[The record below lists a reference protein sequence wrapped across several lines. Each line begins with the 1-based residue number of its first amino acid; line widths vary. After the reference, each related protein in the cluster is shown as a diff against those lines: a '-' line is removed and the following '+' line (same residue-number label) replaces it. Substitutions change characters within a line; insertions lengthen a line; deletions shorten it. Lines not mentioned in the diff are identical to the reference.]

1 MRKRKDDYPVMLTAR
16 EVGLL
21 LSLLTQHRRILESLG
36 ECSGAGEIERLP
48 AHKEWFYTLEDSLDD
63 YYDLLT

>member
-1 MRKRKDDYPVMLTAR
+1 MRKRKDEYPVMLTAR
-16 EVGLL
+16 EAGLL
-21 LSLLTQHRRILESLG
+21 LSLLTQHIRILESLG
-36 ECSGAGEIERLP
+36 ECKGRGGVERLP

>member
-1 MRKRKDDYPVMLTAR
+1 MRERKDEYPIMLTAR

-21 LSLLTQHRRILESLG
+21 LSLLTQHIRILESLG
-36 ECSGAGEIERLP
+36 ECKGRGGIERLP
-48 AHKEWFYTLEDSLDD
+48 DHKEWFYRLEDSLED

>member
-1 MRKRKDDYPVMLTAR
+1 MRERKDEYPIMLTAR

-21 LSLLTQHRRILESLG
+21 LSLLTQHTRILESLG

>member
-1 MRKRKDDYPVMLTAR
+1 MRKRKDEYPVMLTAR

-21 LSLLTQHRRILESLG
+21 LSLLTQHIRILESLG